1 MGGFVFILQVQYVM
15 LRTSLLLF
23 VFALFVAV
31 QANDD
36 SFLVLRGTND
46 HSLTSL
52 PEQYVADLIS
62 HVSGLPPM
70 NQQANR
76 NEFPQTDLFS
86 TPAVNLLVAIDSV
99 TPELLNK
106 AKTKFLNVEN
116 DKTVSIVKAAYPEDS
131 LSTLTT
137 VVTGKDHT
145 VHGVV
150 GHSWKASR
158 DVGVEA
164 YSGTGNCKSP
174 KLADYVAVTSEGSAK
189 VISVS
194 GSKKMAA
201 ALGVNQE
208 IVANHPDWNTQ
219 ALYFHRQRG
228 LVDLYT
234 DDTIQNFK
242 LISAN
247 ASKRSMTL
255 KTLEGHILATEL
267 NAISAIPE
275 KLFKMQRIGEQVVP
289 DFVGIGITSIK
300 ALALKY
306 GSESP
311 QVLDALRLLDFE
323 LQDVFVRLGALYNGN
338 VVTEIVGLQSSTSE
352 HTFYTQRKQQIRLV
366 EDAPSNDP
374 DGTTYSQDE
383 VTAFQTK
390 FWVAIVLII
399 AFIISSITL
408 CKMDKLENSLIYRS
422 TDAPR
427 PIPDVS

>member
-1 MGGFVFILQVQYVM
+1 MGVFILQVQYVM

-164 YSGTGNCKSP
+164 YSGTGNCKS
-174 KLADYVAVTSEGSAK
+174 
-189 VISVS
+189 
-194 GSKKMAA
+194 
-201 ALGVNQE
+201 
-208 IVANHPDWNTQ
+208 
-219 ALYFHRQRG
+219 R
-228 LVDLYT
+228 
-234 DDTIQNFK
+234 
-242 LISAN
+242 
-247 ASKRSMTL
+247 KRC
-255 KTLEGHILATEL
+255 
-267 NAISAIPE
+267 
-275 KLFKMQRIGEQVVP
+275 
-289 DFVGIGITSIK
+289 
-300 ALALKY
+300 
-306 GSESP
+306 
-311 QVLDALRLLDFE
+311 
-323 LQDVFVRLGALYNGN
+323 
-338 VVTEIVGLQSSTSE
+338 QSS
-352 HTFYTQRKQQIRLV
+352 RLEYSSLV
-366 EDAPSNDP
+366 LSQ
-374 DGTTYSQDE
+374 TT
-383 VTAFQTK
+383 
-390 FWVAIVLII
+390 WIGR
-399 AFIISSITL
+399 FI
-408 CKMDKLENSLIYRS
+408 Y
-422 TDAPR
+422 
-427 PIPDVS
+427 